1 MQRSTNV
8 RQSVKGNVSGGLYL
22 DDLNSYTAV
31 SDAPCQLNASWL
43 DIVSVREDF
52 SVREIRFCYIY
63 VSPHYLFDLLVDIV
77 WSQVVFFQKQVFSFF
92 FLRKCHVSDS
102 ASYLKQG
109 SEESLELPLFLGNEI
124 QNFCKSSDQHEK
136 CLVKTLG
143 HHNQTKS

>member
-77 WSQVVFFQKQVFSFF
+77 WSQVVFFRNKYFPFF
-92 FLRKCHVSDS
+92 F
-102 ASYLKQG
+102 
-109 SEESLELPLFLGNEI
+109 
-124 QNFCKSSDQHEK
+124 
-136 CLVKTLG
+136 
-143 HHNQTKS
+143 

>member
-1 MQRSTNV
+1 MPVERFMAGHCFCK
-8 RQSVKGNVSGGLYL
+8 RGL
-22 DDLNSYTAV
+22 
-31 SDAPCQLNASWL
+31 
-43 DIVSVREDF
+43 
-52 SVREIRFCYIY
+52 FCKRDTFLLYIC
-63 VSPHYLFDLLVDIV
+63 VPPHYLFDLLVDIV
-77 WSQVVFFQKQVFSFF
+77 WSPVVFFSETSIFLF

-109 SEESLELPLFLGNEI
+109 SEESLELPVFLENEI

>member
-52 SVREIRFCYIY
+52 SVRKIHFCYIY
-63 VSPHYLFDLLVDIV
+63 VPHIIYLTFWLTLCGLKLF
-77 WSQVVFFQKQVFSFF
+77 FFQKQVFSFF

-109 SEESLELPLFLGNEI
+109 SEESLELPGFLENEI